1 MTFDLRKLFGNIA
14 DKKVIYISGI
24 IGVLLLFVS
33 TFATHDEPEME
44 MVEETKDYCTETE
57 DKMEFILSKIEG
69 VGKVNVMITL
79 KNNGNITLAKDKD
92 VNIEKTIVL
101 SKKGG
106 GEETQTVSEAYPE
119 IQGVVIVADGG
130 GNMKTK
136 ENLTL
141 AAKALLNTD
150 AHKIIVFERTV
161 DK

>member
-1 MTFDLRKLFGNIA
+1 MTFDLKKLFGNIA
-14 DKKVIYISGI
+14 DKKIIYISGI

-33 TFATHDEPEME
+33 TFNSGDKAEFEN
-44 MVEETKDYCTETE
+44 VEETKDYCTKTE
-57 DKMEFILSKIEG
+57 EQMEFILSKIEG
-69 VGKVNVMITL
+69 VGKVDVMITL

-92 VNIEKTIVL
+92 VNVEKTIVL

-106 GEETQTVSEAYPE
+106 GEDTQIVSEAYPE

-130 GNMKTK
+130 ASMKTK
-136 ENLTL
+136 ENLTI
-141 AAKALLNTD
+141 AAKALLNLE